1 METLEFA
8 SHPWPELAIW
18 LRAEIDPL
26 PSQKLD
32 LIHISH
38 FSAGVTHSSAS
49 YPVNGG
55 KPCSVSMETPPK
67 SLLYLGFIEGQSSIK
82 GFEDLTNHTA
92 E

>member
-1 METLEFA
+1 V
-8 SHPWPELAIW
+8 
-18 LRAEIDPL
+18 AEGRDTL

-32 LIHISH
+32 LIHISLI
-38 FSAGVTHSSAS
+38 FSAGATHSSAS
-49 YPVNGG
+49 YPVNGE
-55 KPCSVSMETPPK
+55 KLCSVSMETPPK